1 VSRER
6 EPRVVFGFHAV
17 LARLRA
23 DPSSVLEIFLDETR
37 NDARGKDLAAA
48 AERAG
53 VRLMRVPTKRLDGF
67 YGGGRHQG
75 VVARVAVKSLGD
87 SLDEIL
93 EPVQQPLLLVL
104 DGVTDPHNL
113 GACLRVANA
122 AGAHAV
128 IAPKDRAAGI
138 TPAVSKVASGAAE
151 ATPYLMVTNLA
162 RTLRELKERHV
173 WIVGAE
179 ARAPQS
185 LYDAQLPDSIA
196 WVLGAEGEGMRRL
209 TRETCDLLVSIPMG
223 GEVESLN
230 VSVSAG
236 ICLFESVRRRTGA
249 QRAGQTRMAKA
260 GPAYTPPDP
269 TEIEL
274 KPEALDYWARTLET
288 KPDKIRKAV
297 QKVGPVLET
306 VKKELGIAGV

>member
-1 VSRER
+1 MGRER

-23 DPSSVLEIFLDETR
+23 DPASVMEIFLDQTR

-48 AERAG
+48 AERSG

-75 VVARVAVKSLGD
+75 VVARIAVKSLGET
-87 SLDEIL
+87 LDEVL
-93 EPVQQPLLLVL
+93 AQVEHPLLLVL

-128 IAPKDRAAGI
+128 LAPKDRAAGI

-162 RTLRELKERHV
+162 RTLRELKEREV
-173 WIVGAE
+173 WIVGADE
-179 ARAPQS
+179 RAPQT
-185 LYDAQLPDSIA
+185 LYQAELPQAIA

-209 TRETCDLLVSIPMG
+209 TRENCDLLVRIPLAG
-223 GEVESLN
+223 DVESLN

-236 ICLFESVRRRTGA
+236 VCLFESVRRRLN
-249 QRAGQTRMAKA
+249 KS
-260 GPAYTPPDP
+260 
-269 TEIEL
+269 
-274 KPEALDYWARTLET
+274 
-288 KPDKIRKAV
+288 
-297 QKVGPVLET
+297 
-306 VKKELGIAGV
+306 

>member
-1 VSRER
+1 MSRER
-6 EPRVVFGFHAV
+6 EPRVVFGFHAI

-23 DPSSVLEIFLDETR
+23 DSQSVLEIFLDETR
-37 NDARGKDLAAA
+37 NDARVRDLVAAA
-48 AERAG
+48 QRAG

-75 VVARVAVKSLGD
+75 VVARVAVRSLGE
-87 SLDEIL
+87 SLDEVL
-93 EPVQQPLLLVL
+93 EGIERPLLLVL

-122 AGAHAV
+122 AGAHGV
-128 IAPKDRAAGI
+128 IAPKDRSAGV

-162 RTLRELKERHV
+162 RTLRELKERQI

-179 ARAPQS
+179 ERAPQS
-185 LYDAQLPDSIA
+185 LYEADLPPAIA

-209 TRETCDLLVSIPMG
+209 TRETCDLLVRIPMG

-236 ICLFESVRRRTGA
+236 VCLFESVRRRL
-249 QRAGQTRMAKA
+249 AKS
-260 GPAYTPPDP
+260 
-269 TEIEL
+269 
-274 KPEALDYWARTLET
+274 
-288 KPDKIRKAV
+288 
-297 QKVGPVLET
+297 
-306 VKKELGIAGV
+306 